1 MSSRNVQ
8 LHGWLVLS
16 FRPNK
21 ALEPAALPCVEG
33 VRLIDLL
40 VDRLSSCRP
49 PFGMTFKMLQR
60 VLVFVGLLL
69 VALYLLTD
77 ATVGDL
83 LPAWPPRVGW

>member
-1 MSSRNVQ
+1 
-8 LHGWLVLS
+8 
-16 FRPNK
+16 
-21 ALEPAALPCVEG
+21 
-33 VRLIDLL
+33 
-40 VDRLSSCRP
+40 
-49 PFGMTFKMLQR
+49 MTFKMLQR